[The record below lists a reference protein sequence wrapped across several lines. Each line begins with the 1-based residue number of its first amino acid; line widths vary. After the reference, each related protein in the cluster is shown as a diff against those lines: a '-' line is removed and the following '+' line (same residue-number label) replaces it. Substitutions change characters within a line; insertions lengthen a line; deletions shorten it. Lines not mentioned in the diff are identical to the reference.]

1 MEGKITIPISEYNK
15 LLEDKRELVDL
26 RQRYSNLEKMH
37 DELFDKEIKLL
48 ENIAKAK
55 RNFIVRLLLRNKL

>member
-1 MEGKITIPISEYNK
+1 MEVKITIPISEYNK
-15 LLEDKRELVDL
+15 LLEEKRELVDL